1 TIAFAIA
8 KPRPI
13 CFPIAF
19 AFISVQAASVK
30 KTSVSAADNSA
41 LIGNWVN
48 VNSKTNGLDKLVI
61 KQNAHGAVSIRREM
75 AIW

>member
-1 TIAFAIA
+1 MKKFFVTLCAAL
-8 KPRPI
+8 
-13 CFPIAF
+13 IAF

>member
-1 TIAFAIA
+1 M
-8 KPRPI
+8 
-13 CFPIAF
+13 
-19 AFISVQAASVK
+19 K